1 MPRPIRYPWLIA
13 AGVLAFVVVFFDTA
27 FVLDQAESLVMIL
40 LAPVALDV
48 MDRFIL
54 EGPEHDHPM
63 RRWLWCGFLLVLV
76 AGFAVAARLVRVDL
90 AGFVD
95 YAVDY
100 GQRASEAYTG
110 WLLVHLYF
118 GLWLG
123 RQRADHWAIT
133 EQRSLPSP
141 STAGV

>member
-1 MPRPIRYPWLIA
+1 
-13 AGVLAFVVVFFDTA
+13 
-27 FVLDQAESLVMIL
+27 MIM

-54 EGPEHDHPM
+54 EGPEHDRPV
-63 RRWLWCGFLLVLV
+63 RRWLWCGFLLLLV
-76 AGFAVAARLVRVDL
+76 VGFAVAARQVRVDL
-90 AGFVD
+90 GGFVD

-123 RQRADHWAIT
+123 RGHAERWVLRRR
-133 EQRSLPSP
+133 RSLS
-141 STAGV
+141 SSTTAGV